1 MKKLVLQKMCFC
13 DALKLRREIKE
24 ERQIPALPTIC
35 KNISVKTKLC
45 TKLNFYFIIWKA
57 YLFPTTGNR
66 FSTES
71 QTRMGRKKLAQLLSF
86 PIQICTKISTKILEN
101 IHSNWVSVKGIR
113 NSMKLLALRVR
124 LSPSLCQININWS
137 LFADSAGDTH
147 SLQQTPINLSH
158 GTYRCFGHQT
168 KTISSL
174 VSNCANILGDSYKK
188 VLPMTSMVFYGT
200 QIENLFLTVS

>member
-1 MKKLVLQKMCFC
+1 MYENKFLFHYLESIL
-13 DALKLRREIKE
+13 LKRFPVVGIK
-24 ERQIPALPTIC
+24 I
-35 KNISVKTKLC
+35 
-45 TKLNFYFIIWKA
+45 
-57 YLFPTTGNR
+57 PTTGNR

-101 IHSNWVSVKGIR
+101 IHSNWVSVKGIK
-113 NSMKLLALRVR
+113 NAMKLLALRVR

-147 SLQQTPINLSH
+147 SLQQTPINLSR

-188 VLPMTSMVFYGT
+188 VLPLTSMVFYGT
-200 QIENLFLTVS
+200 EIENLFLTVS

>member
-45 TKLNFYFIIWKA
+45 TKINFYFIIWKA

-101 IHSNWVSVKGIR
+101 IHSNQVSVKGIN
-113 NSMKLLALRVR
+113 NSMQLLVLRVR
-124 LSPSLCQININWS
+124 LSPSLCQIDIKQS
-137 LFADSAGDTH
+137 LFADSADTH
-147 SLQQTPINLSH
+147 SLQQTPINLLH

-174 VSNCANILGDSYKK
+174 VSSCANILGDSYKNVPPLVWYFMELK
-188 VLPMTSMVFYGT
+188 LKTF
-200 QIENLFLTVS
+200 F

>member
-45 TKLNFYFIIWKA
+45 TKINFYFIIWKA

-101 IHSNWVSVKGIR
+101 IHSNWVSDKGIK

-188 VLPMTSMVFYGT
+188 VLPLTSMVYYGT
-200 QIENLFLTVS
+200 QIENIFLTVS